1 MVLRVKF
8 GASLPISGQELGAH
22 AVIIRAANI
31 TIVDITS
38 NTFFISAFI
47 SANHP
52 AHTLHTSGSWTEIRN
67 HPSSRLFIADK
78 CSLI

>member
-8 GASLPISGQELGAH
+8 GASLPISGQEVGAH

-31 TIVDITS
+31 TIVDIAS
-38 NTFFISAFI
+38 NTFFI

-52 AHTLHTSGSWTEIRN
+52 AHTLHASGSWAEVWN
-67 HPSSRLFIADK
+67 HPSSSLFIADK